1 MDIAHN
7 NPISDPLPMKGLST
21 KNRHCYVCFSAAAVF
36 FDLAACLIGIVA
48 AAEGLTSGGDRF
60 LRGK

>member
-7 NPISDPLPMKGLST
+7 NPISDPFANKRFVNE
-21 KNRHCYVCFSAAAVF
+21 NRHCCVCFSAAAMF
-36 FDLAACLIGIVA
+36 FDLAACLIGIF